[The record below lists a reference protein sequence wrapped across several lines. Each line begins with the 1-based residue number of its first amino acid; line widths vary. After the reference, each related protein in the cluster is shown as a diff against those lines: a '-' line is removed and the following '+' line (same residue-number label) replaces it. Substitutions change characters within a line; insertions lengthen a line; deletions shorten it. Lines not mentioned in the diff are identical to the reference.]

1 MYHSKSF
8 MRRIYRRPKPIVDKG
23 FRANERIVSLMLN
36 LIDADGNGLGV
47 VSREE
52 ALRLAQEAE
61 MDLVEVNPKSNPPIA
76 KIMDYGQFKYE
87 RDKKLQKQKTK
98 SKKSETKCVRL
109 SVRIGIHDFNTRLDQ
124 ACKFMLRGD
133 KLKIELRLKGRE
145 RQHPET
151 GREVMVKF
159 LDGLLAR
166 EDMNL
171 DIEEALTKQGET
183 FSMVLVN
190 KKS

>member
-1 MYHSKSF
+1 
-8 MRRIYRRPKPIVDKG
+8 
-23 FRANERIVSLMLN
+23 MLQ
-36 LIDADGNGLGV
+36 LIDADGVGLGM

-52 ALRLAQEAE
+52 SLRLAQEAGL
-61 MDLVEVNPKSNPPIA
+61 DLVEVNPKSDPPIA

-109 SVRIGIHDFNTRLDQ
+109 SVRIGVHDFNTRIEQ
-124 ACKFMLRGD
+124 AKKFLTRGD
-133 KLKIELRLKGRE
+133 KLKVELRLKGRE

-151 GREVMVKF
+151 GREVLVKF
-159 LDGLLAR
+159 MNEMLAS
-166 EDMNL
+166 DKLNL
-171 DIEEALTKQGET
+171 EIEEALTKQGET
-183 FSMVLVN
+183 FNMVLVN